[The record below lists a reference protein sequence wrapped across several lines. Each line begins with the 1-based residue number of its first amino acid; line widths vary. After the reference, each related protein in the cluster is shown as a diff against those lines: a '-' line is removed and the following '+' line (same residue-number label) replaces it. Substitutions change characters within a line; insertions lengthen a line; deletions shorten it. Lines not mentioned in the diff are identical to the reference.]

1 MATFT
6 FEVSNRPNRM
16 GRYPIYLR
24 ITQNRKHKRIKTSIA
39 IIKRSDFNPR
49 AKQDKWIRQSEPK
62 FKKWNEILVEDLER
76 SKEAFRKLDKDGLGT
91 TEMLA
96 SVIKEKGNPS
106 SFLNF
111 AKERTKDIFNEGGI
125 RNWRKYNGFCN
136 KLEDFLKKNKKADLP
151 FAELSPALLSKFK
164 SYLHTLHN
172 KREPEKMLHPNTIAL
187 NLRIF
192 KTIVNRAIQE
202 NLITPEK
209 NPFLSFENKTIK
221 TTKEKL
227 TDEELERIKNLE
239 LEEGSRIWDARNI
252 FLFSFYCA
260 GIRIG
265 DLLQLRWLNITPEG
279 RLVYQMGKNHKTRD
293 LLLIQPAKEILNHYW
308 KETTK
313 PTEYIFPLL
322 KNDEPF
328 SGAIRPEDKETL
340 SPVMKQKLV
349 EQVSSKTSI
358 VNNNLK
364 KIKELAELNKN
375 LTTHISR
382 HTFASKAKQAG
393 IPDGRIKNI
402 LAHSNLKTTEGYM
415 GEFST
420 EEDDKVLS
428 SIFEESS
435 PKARIMAKI
444 NEMKPEDLERL
455 MDIIKDK

>member
-1 MATFT
+1 
-6 FEVSNRPNRM
+6 
-16 GRYPIYLR
+16 
-24 ITQNRKHKRIKTSIA
+24 
-39 IIKRSDFNPR
+39 
-49 AKQDKWIRQSEPK
+49 
-62 FKKWNEILVEDLER
+62 
-76 SKEAFRKLDKDGLGT
+76 
-91 TEMLA
+91 
-96 SVIKEKGNPS
+96 
-106 SFLNF
+106 
-111 AKERTKDIFNEGGI
+111 
-125 RNWRKYNGFCN
+125 
-136 KLEDFLKKNKKADLP
+136 
-151 FAELSPALLSKFK
+151 
-164 SYLHTLHN
+164 
-172 KREPEKMLHPNTIAL
+172 
-187 NLRIF
+187 
-192 KTIVNRAIQE
+192 
-202 NLITPEK
+202 
-209 NPFLSFENKTIK
+209 
-221 TTKEKL
+221 
-227 TDEELERIKNLE
+227 
-239 LEEGSRIWDARNI
+239 
-252 FLFSFYCA
+252 
-260 GIRIG
+260 
-265 DLLQLRWLNITPEG
+265 
-279 RLVYQMGKNHKTRD
+279 MGKNHKTRD